1 MYQKPLRPE
10 AESLFRSNNEPAK
23 SPLLIKRF
31 KSRSE
36 CSATEKKS
44 VPLRTHSECDYDSVQ
59 SVSDDEVELR
69 YFSNNEKGK
78 KSRHSLK
85 SLSNSFRNSFR
96 VKRSK
101 SCNDREDA
109 PKIKPKRST
118 TIRLI
123 TSILFSTPI
132 GLLQSVPPAPLLI
145 EDPPSNDDGSTDL
158 EENIKYLG
166 DPALLNGADN
176 DNIGRRLSLPVS
188 KVFGFPKKARTNRSN
203 SEAWSSGNFR
213 SAGAKSAPST
223 PHGGGSGSSSI
234 GSSVLGVAAGH
245 SGGLVINALGTTT
258 TTTTNSDLFGTT
270 VSQPCTPNCTS
281 PSIQRSPSHS
291 VFTKCD
297 KTNLKNLST
306 STPQMTAQGQLNE
319 PPSPKTIKEAKVR
332 PTSKSHQK
340 KFNRH
345 FHTVD
350 DEVVLNHYLCALI
363 GDILLQG
370 HLYITH
376 NYFAFYSNVF
386 GYVTKLLIP
395 ILSVK
400 EITKEKT
407 AKIIP
412 NAVGI
417 KTIEDKH
424 VFGSLMS
431 RDATLDFMTKVWN
444 KAKQADANSIVAE
457 TPDDQEIEGDSS
469 ESGESG
475 RDSPLEEE
483 QPTFKKCDNLPVQS
497 QSETEKPISV
507 ACERR
512 SSQGITR
519 TLQNAISEFSKLP
532 RQSLILFATTLLLI
546 LLFLSAGVLLYRIS
560 KIQNRY
566 SLALQ
571 DSRSAGGGDDIYNN
585 ILHWQSHLHT
595 RSAGAVNN
603 FLDSNLDQIAKV
615 RQSLEALSTLLL
627 SKSNPIPKKE
637 DKGHNEQKTD
647 RNS

>member
-166 DPALLNGADN
+166 DPALLNG
-176 DNIGRRLSLPVS
+176 
-188 KVFGFPKKARTNRSN
+188 
-203 SEAWSSGNFR
+203 SSGNFR